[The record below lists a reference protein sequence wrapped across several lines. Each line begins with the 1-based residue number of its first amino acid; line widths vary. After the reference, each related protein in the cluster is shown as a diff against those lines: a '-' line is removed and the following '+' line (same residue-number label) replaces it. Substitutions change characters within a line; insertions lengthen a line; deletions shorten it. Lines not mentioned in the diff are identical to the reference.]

1 MSVDNLGKI
10 ARRYFTSETRA
21 RTRVRTKISASI
33 DGSEW
38 SQKEKKKKA
47 LSARS
52 TPRDWFRTRS
62 WHFSV
67 GRWEVRERA
76 YSRINRGSIRR
87 NVSAPA
93 VTPASSFVF
102 FLFFLCF
109 FFVLFRRVLF
119 FVTCSPARIYEHLM
133 CTAEK
138 HDDAYGVGV
147 PDLRNES
154 NASRKTLYICSFVW
168 IHCAL

>member
-1 MSVDNLGKI
+1 MEFHREERTASMNT
-10 ARRYFTSETRA
+10 RTSENFG
-21 RTRVRTKISASI
+21 VNWWIGVKS
-33 DGSEW
+33 
-38 SQKEKKKKA
+38 KKKKKKRKA

-52 TPRDWFRTRS
+52 RPTPRDWFRTRS

-67 GRWEVRERA
+67 DRWEVRERA
-76 YSRINRGSIRR
+76 YSRINRGSIWR
-87 NVSAPA
+87 NVSAPT

-102 FLFFLCF
+102 FVLFMF

-119 FVTCSPARIYEHLM
+119 FVTCSPPRIYEHLM

-138 HDDAYGVGV
+138 HDDAYGVGI